1 MDADIVIV
9 GGEVVDGTGG
19 PAHRSDVA
27 ITDGRIS
34 AIADNL
40 DAVGRRE
47 DLNASDAVV
56 SPGFIDIHTHYDA
69 QVWWDPALTP
79 SCYHGVTTVV
89 AGNCGLSLAPTRPAH
104 RRLMAETFEFVEDM
118 SLASLEAGIDWTF
131 QTFPEQLDSLAER
144 GTLVNYTGFVGHT
157 ALRLFVMGDD
167 GYERAASDDE
177 IGRMADLLGEA
188 IDAGAAG
195 FSTSFGGQVG
205 AGGRPVPSRLA
216 SNEEFE
222 VLARAVAASGRGI
235 VACLPAVDMAA
246 DYLYDL
252 SLQADVPITMVALVS
267 ESSGRHDERL
277 AAHRRGLDRGARVW
291 PQVSPLPI
299 VSTFT
304 MAKPVRLQGSP
315 LVASL
320 FPQPV
325 EARRA
330 AYADRDWRRR
340 AFEALPTDEVYRPR
354 PQTYTITSCT
364 AHTELEGRRVVDVAD
379 ERGVSWFDL
388 MLDLAIDEPDLGLV
402 CVAPV
407 ANDDEEVV
415 TRLLKVEHCA
425 LGLSD
430 AGAHVTQLCD
440 ANQPTVLLGEWVR
453 ERGALALPEAVH
465 KLSGAQ
471 ADLLG
476 LRDRGRLEIGAHADV
491 NVFEPATIAAGPKR
505 VVRDF
510 PAGEPRITCDQPVG
524 IRHTL
529 VNGVPIRR
537 GGSMVDP
544 MPAPLPGSV
553 LR

>member
-1 MDADIVIV
+1 MDADIVIA
-9 GGEVVDGTGG
+9 GGTVVDGTG
-19 PAHRSDVA
+19 AAARRADVA
-27 ITDGRIS
+27 ITGGRIS
-34 AIADNL
+34 AIADDL
-40 DAVGRRE
+40 DAIGRRE
-47 DLNASDAVV
+47 QLDASGAVV
-56 SPGFIDIHTHYDA
+56 CPGFIDIHTHYDA

-89 AGNCGLSLAPTRPAH
+89 AGNCGLSLAPTRPGH

-131 QTFPEQLDSLAER
+131 ETVGEQLDALADR
-144 GTLVNYTGFVGHT
+144 GTLVNYAGFVGHT

-167 GYERAASDDE
+167 GYERAASDAE
-177 IGRMADLLGEA
+177 IARMAALLGEA
-188 IDAGAAG
+188 IQDGAAG

-222 VLARAVAASGRGI
+222 ALARAVAASGRGV

-246 DYLYDL
+246 DHLYDL
-252 SLQADVPITMVALVS
+252 SLRADVPITMVALVS
-267 ESSGRHDERL
+267 ERSGRHEERL
-277 AAHRRGLDRGARVW
+277 AAHQRGLDRGARVW

-299 VSTFT
+299 VSRFT

-320 FPQPV
+320 FPEPV
-325 EARRA
+325 EVRRA

-340 AFEALPTDEVYRPR
+340 AFETLPTDEVYRPR
-354 PQTYTITSCT
+354 PETYTITSCV
-364 AHTELEGRRVVDVAD
+364 AHPELEGRRVIEVAEELD
-379 ERGVSWFDL
+379 SSWFDL
-388 MLDLAIDEPDLGLV
+388 MLDLAIDEPGLGLV

-407 ANDDEEVV
+407 ANDDEAVV
-415 TRLLKVEHCA
+415 TRLLGIEHCA

-440 ANQPTVLLGEWVR
+440 ADQPTVLLGEWVR
-453 ERGALALPEAVH
+453 ERGALGLPEAVH

-476 LRDRGRLEIGAHADV
+476 LADRGRLEVGAHADV
-491 NVFEPATIAAGPKR
+491 NVFDPATIAPGPKR
-505 VVRDF
+505 VVHDF
-510 PAGEPRITCDQPVG
+510 PAGEPRITSDQPAG

-537 GGSMVDP
+537 DGVVVDP
-544 MPAPLPGSV
+544 LPAPLPGSV